1 MATMYKYSFELKPS
15 ALPPPAPDA
24 LRFRYEDPT
33 FMQGWLELQS
43 IRREEER
50 TKRAKH
56 TAEIKAKTDCPTPS
70 ILRSEEKM
78 CLQPRLSDFF

>member
-56 TAEIKAKTDCPTPS
+56 TAEIKAKTDS
-70 ILRSEEKM
+70 LVVGV
-78 CLQPRLSDFF
+78 LLSDTLHPEV